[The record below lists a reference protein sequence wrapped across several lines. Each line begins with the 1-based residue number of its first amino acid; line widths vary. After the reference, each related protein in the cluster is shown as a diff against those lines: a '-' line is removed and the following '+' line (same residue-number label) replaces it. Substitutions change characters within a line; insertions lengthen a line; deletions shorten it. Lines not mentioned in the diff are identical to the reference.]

1 MDEIL
6 GRRVVAAE
14 QLLVQSVGGEAVL
27 LDLETETYFGLN
39 AAGARIF
46 ALVTTAPT
54 IADALAALADEFD
67 ADPAV
72 LRDDAVGLVRTLVE
86 RRLVR
91 LVDA

>member
-1 MDEIL
+1 MGEIL
-6 GRRVVAAE
+6 GRRAMAAE
-14 QLLVQSVGGEAVL
+14 QLLVQQVGGEAVL

-54 IADALAALADEFD
+54 IADALAVLADEFD
-67 ADPAV
+67 ADPAI